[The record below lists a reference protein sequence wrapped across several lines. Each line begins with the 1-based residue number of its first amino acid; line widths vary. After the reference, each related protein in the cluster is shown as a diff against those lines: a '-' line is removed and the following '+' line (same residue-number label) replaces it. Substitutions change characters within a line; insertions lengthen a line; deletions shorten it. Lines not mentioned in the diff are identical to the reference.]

1 VTFLRSKIK
10 EKSDGRDVT
19 NSTLKGW
26 AQSSPSADRHGSQ
39 KGGDVLK
46 TASPGYIKGLN
57 CQLDIPSPASLKI
70 QTDQVRR
77 YIINQI
83 TMKSN
88 TLIQLIALP
97 ATLASLLGVDIVAP
111 TVHSGVE
118 VKVRK
123 ESADQQPSTMTADQ
137 DSNQRYPN
145 EWCLTDNR
153 WTRFCKDKDVVQVLG
168 HINLTMP
175 TIEPRLIT
183 MVVRDVQTPT
193 KWTASVSY
201 SSSSTISGVY

>member
-1 VTFLRSKIK
+1 M
-10 EKSDGRDVT
+10 
-19 NSTLKGW
+19 
-26 AQSSPSADRHGSQ
+26 
-39 KGGDVLK
+39 
-46 TASPGYIKGLN
+46 YN
-57 CQLDIPSPASLKI
+57 CQPDTVLPASFKLHI
-70 QTDQVRR
+70 DQARR

-83 TMKSN
+83 TMKST
-88 TLIQLIALP
+88 TLIHLIALP

-111 TVHSGVE
+111 IFHAGVE

-137 DSNQRYPN
+137 DDNQRYPN